1 MSIASRHRIWKLIS
15 PAPTA
20 SKLACEVGITPLQA
34 QLLINRG
41 ITEKADAAAFLCPRL
56 SEMMDPM
63 LMKGME
69 QGVAA
74 VLEAIQHRDNIT
86 VYGDYDADG
95 LTATALL
102 LNFFSDIGVPA
113 DAYVPNRLV
122 EGYGVHSRAV
132 QRLYQR
138 GTGLI
143 LTVDCGISG
152 EREIALARK
161 LGLKVV
167 VTDHHQVPPGS
178 RPCWPVINPHQPEC
192 SFPFKDLAG
201 VGLAFF
207 LAVAIRAALRD
218 RGWFNGRP
226 EPDLRQYLD
235 LVALGTIADRVPLVG
250 QNRMLAAAG
259 LRRMPDSRWAG
270 IRAMIEAA
278 GVNPSAIGADDLAFR
293 LAPRL
298 NAPGR
303 MGDSE
308 AGLSIL
314 TADRDE
320 RARDLARML
329 NVANTRRRGLEQAIL
344 DRIGAMLHADEG
356 LADRRTFI
364 LWGENWHQGVLGIV
378 ASRLVDQYHRPSLV
392 VGIQDGVASGSG
404 RSIDGFHLYRA
415 LNRLSPLFDRF
426 GGHAHAAGF
435 RLPAANLQD
444 LKTELEAIAEA
455 ELTQQ
460 DLVPVIHAD
469 AHLLL
474 REVDGQTVAD
484 VASLAPFGERNPAP
498 VFLARS
504 VEVARSRVVGDRH
517 LKLRLRQGETVHEGI
532 GFGLGP
538 YHPLHGARVDILFT
552 PELNRWQG
560 TERIQLKVVDL
571 RRAEGPNA
579 A

>member
-1 MSIASRHRIWKLIS
+1 VPTRRIWKLIP
-15 PAPTA
+15 PAPGA
-20 SKLACEVGITPLQA
+20 SRLACEAGISPLQA
-34 QLLINRG
+34 RLLINRG
-41 ITEKADAAAFLCPRL
+41 ITEKADAAAFLSPCL
-56 SEMMDPM
+56 SQMIDPM

-69 QGVAA
+69 QGVAV
-74 VLEAIQHRDNIT
+74 VLEAIQDGEKIT

-113 DAYVPNRLV
+113 DAYVPNRLM
-122 EGYGVHSRAV
+122 EGYGLHSHAI
-132 QRLYQR
+132 QRLCQG

-143 LTVDCGISG
+143 LTVDCGISA
-152 EREIALARK
+152 EREVALARE
-161 LGLKVV
+161 LGLRAV
-167 VTDHHQVPPGS
+167 VTDHHQVPPTY

-207 LAVAIRAALRD
+207 LAVAIRAALRE

-226 EPDLRQYLD
+226 EPDLREYLD

-259 LRRMPDSRWAG
+259 LRRMADSRWAG
-270 IRAMIEAA
+270 IRAMMEAA

-320 RARDLARML
+320 TARDLARML
-329 NVANTRRRGLEQAIL
+329 NVANTRRQGLEQGIL
-344 DRIGAMLHADEG
+344 DRIAAMLQADDR
-356 LADRRTFI
+356 LLDRRTCI
-364 LWGENWHQGVLGIV
+364 VWGENWHQGVLGIV

-392 VGIQDGVASGSG
+392 VGIQDDMASGSG

-435 RLPAANLQD
+435 RLPAASLQD
-444 LKTELEAIAEA
+444 LKRELEAIAGA

-469 AHLLL
+469 AHLFL
-474 REVDGQTVAD
+474 REVDRQTVAD
-484 VASLAPFGERNPAP
+484 VASLAPFGEQNPAP
-498 VFLARS
+498 VFLACS
-504 VEVARSRVVGDRH
+504 VDVAGSRVVGDRH
-517 LKLRLRQGETVHEGI
+517 LKLRLRQGETVHEAI

-538 YHPLHGARVDILFT
+538 HHPLHGERVDILFT

-560 TERIQLKVVDL
+560 AETIQLKIIDL
-571 RRAEGPNA
+571 RRTAEANP
-579 A
+579 